1 MKQLSQVHFLKNIQQ
16 TIPSNI
22 AFVDEIAGLLE
33 ISNDSAYRRL
43 RGETSLT
50 FTELGLLC
58 SHYKVSFDSFNSTP
72 DMQIVPFRYKKF
84 LGSKENFVQYLK
96 ELCSELNRV
105 RQARSSD
112 KHIIYAGQGLPIF
125 HYFKFPMLTA
135 FKTFYWFNSVMNID
149 DFQDQIFT
157 PKLVDDEII
166 ELSNTLFKYYL
177 DVPSTEIWVDS
188 TVMGTINQIRFYWD
202 SGMFANVSDALAIC
216 ADVRSLLEYISKTC
230 VTGQKQDDF
239 DKPTIIGER
248 LSLYFSEIEIEKVSV
263 LVRLGGVS
271 RIYLDQ
277 MTCGSIHTEHHAYAE
292 ETANWL
298 GSIISKSNLISG
310 VSQTMR
316 YQFFNRGLKQLQKL
330 EDHIKLS

>member
-1 MKQLSQVHFLKNIQQ
+1 VKQQSQVHFLKNIQQ
-16 TIPSNI
+16 TTSSNI
-22 AFVDEIAGLLE
+22 AFVDEIADLLG

-50 FTELGLLC
+50 FNELGLLC
-58 SHYKVSFDSFNSTP
+58 RHYKVSFDSFNSAP
-72 DMQIVPFRYKKF
+72 DMQIVPFRYKK
-84 LGSKENFVQYLK
+84 LLRSKENFVEYLK
-96 ELCSELNRV
+96 ELCSEMNRV
-105 RQARSSD
+105 RQSRSSD

-135 FKTFYWFNSVMNID
+135 FKTFYWFKSIMNVD
-149 DFQDQIFT
+149 ELQNEVFT
-157 PKLVDDEII
+157 PEMIDDEII

-177 DVPSTEIWVDS
+177 EVPSTEIWVDS

-202 SGMFANVSDALAIC
+202 SGMFANMNDALAVC
-216 ADVRSLLEYISKTC
+216 ADVRALIEYISKTC
-230 VTGQKQDDF
+230 VTGKKQDDF
-239 DKPTIIGER
+239 DKPTIFGER

-263 LVRLGGVS
+263 LVRLGGIS

-292 ETANWL
+292 ETADWL
-298 GSIISKSNLISG
+298 DSIISKSNLISG

-316 YQFFNRGLKQLQKL
+316 YQFFNRGIKQLEKL
-330 EDHIKLS
+330 EEHIRLS